1 MTRQPMTNQP
11 TQPERAR
18 EILRKVRQLEVRTR
32 HLVNEALAGKYHSV
46 FKGRGMDFDA
56 VRPYAVGDDIRSID
70 WNVTART
77 GDPFIKRFREERELK
92 IMLAIDISHSG
103 EFGSVG
109 SSKREYAAEI
119 GAILAFSAMK
129 NNDKVGL
136 VLFTDEVELYI
147 PAKKGRRHILRLVR
161 EILFFEPQRKG
172 TDFTVPLDF
181 LNNVLHKRAVT
192 FLISDFCLV
201 GDFPTALETLK
212 PKLRASK
219 RRQDLI
225 AVWINDPRDSELPD
239 IGLLTLEDAE
249 TGEQVEVNTS
259 DTKVRQ
265 QFHELAMARQDEL
278 RHTLHRTGT
287 DVMELSTA
295 NDTMPALIEFFKK
308 RDKQR
313 RK

>member
-1 MTRQPMTNQP
+1 MT
-11 TQPERAR
+11 TQSTSQTERTR
-18 EILRKVRQLEVRTR
+18 EILQKVRQLEVRTQ
-32 HLVNEALAGKYHSV
+32 HLVDQALAGKYHSV

-56 VRPYAVGDDIRSID
+56 VRPYAVGDDIRTID

-92 IMLAIDISHSG
+92 IMLAIDISNSG

-119 GAILAFSAMK
+119 GAILAFSALK

-136 VLFTDEVELYI
+136 ILFTDEVELYI

-161 EILFFEPQRKG
+161 EILFFEPKHRG
-172 TDFTVPLDF
+172 TDFIAPLDF

-225 AVWINDPRDSELPD
+225 AVWINDPRDSELPN

-259 DTKVRQ
+259 NPAVRKH
-265 QFHELAMARQDEL
+265 FSDLANARHEEL
-278 RHTLHRTGT
+278 RHTLRRTGT

-295 NDTMPALIEFFKK
+295 QETMPALLEFFK
-308 RDKQR
+308 R
-313 RK
+313 RGKNK

>member
-1 MTRQPMTNQP
+1 MTTDLTS
-11 TQPERAR
+11 TQSNRTR
-18 EILRKVRQLEVRTR
+18 EILQKVRQLEVRTR
-32 HLVNEALAGKYHSV
+32 HLVDQALAGKYHSV

-56 VRPYAVGDDIRSID
+56 VRPYAVGDDIRTID

-92 IMLAIDISHSG
+92 IMLAIDISNSG

-119 GAILAFSAMK
+119 GAILAFSALK

-136 VLFTDEVELYI
+136 ILFTDEVELYI

-161 EILFFEPQRKG
+161 EILFFEPKRKG
-172 TDFTVPLDF
+172 TDFIAPLDF

-201 GDFPTALETLK
+201 GDFPTALEALK

-259 DTKVRQ
+259 DPVVRKT
-265 QFHELAMARQDEL
+265 FSDLAKARHEEL
-278 RHTLHRTGT
+278 RHTLRRTGT
-287 DVMELSTA
+287 DVMELSTIQE
-295 NDTMPALIEFFKK
+295 TMPALLEFFK
-308 RDKQR
+308 RRGRQR
-313 RK
+313 

>member
-1 MTRQPMTNQP
+1 MP
-11 TQPERAR
+11 TQPTTQPDRAR

-32 HLVNEALAGKYHSV
+32 HLVDEALAGKYHSI
-46 FKGRGMDFDA
+46 FKGRGMDFDS
-56 VRPYAVGDDIRSID
+56 VRPYAIGDDIRSID

-77 GDPFIKRFREERELK
+77 GHPFIKRFREERELK
-92 IMLAIDISHSG
+92 IMLAIDISNSG

-119 GAILAFSAMK
+119 GAILAFSALK

-136 VLFTDEVELYI
+136 VLFTDEIELYI

-172 TDFTVPLDF
+172 TDFIVPLDF
-181 LNNVLHKRAVT
+181 LNSVLHKRAVT

-201 GDFPTALETLK
+201 GDFPTALEQLK

-225 AVWINDPRDSELPD
+225 AVWINDPRDSDLPD

-259 DTKVRQ
+259 DPNIRKAFSQHAADHR
-265 QFHELAMARQDEL
+265 EKL
-278 RHTLHRTGT
+278 RHTLLRTGT
-287 DVMELSTA
+287 DVIELSTA
-295 NDTMPALIEFFKK
+295 NECMPALMEFFRRRDRQK
-308 RDKQR
+308 RR
-313 RK
+313 

>member
-1 MTRQPMTNQP
+1 MPTPPT
-11 TQPERAR
+11 TQPERVR

-32 HLVNEALAGKYHSV
+32 HLVDEALAGKYHSV

-77 GDPFIKRFREERELK
+77 GEPFIKRFREERELK

-119 GAILAFSAMK
+119 GAILAFSALK

-172 TDFTVPLDF
+172 TNFTVPLDF
-181 LNNVLHKRAVT
+181 LNSVLHKRAVT

-201 GDFPTALETLK
+201 GDFQTALEELK

-225 AVWINDPRDSELPD
+225 AVWVNDPRDSELPNV
-239 IGLLTLEDAE
+239 GLLTLEDAE

-259 DTKVRQ
+259 DPKVRETFQ
-265 QFHELAMARQDEL
+265 QHAADHHEQL
-278 RHTLHRTGT
+278 HKTLTRTGT
-287 DVMELSTA
+287 DVIELSTA
-295 NDTMPALIEFFKK
+295 KEPMPALMEFFRRRDRKK
-308 RDKQR
+308 
-313 RK
+313 

>member
-1 MTRQPMTNQP
+1 MTTDQST
-11 TQPERAR
+11 TQSNRTR
-18 EILRKVRQLEVRTR
+18 EIIQKVRKLEVRTR
-32 HLVNEALAGKYHSV
+32 HLVDQALAGKYHSV

-92 IMLAIDISHSG
+92 IMLAIDISNSG

-119 GAILAFSAMK
+119 GAILAFSALK

-136 VLFTDEVELYI
+136 ILFTDEVELYI

-161 EILFFEPQRKG
+161 EILFFEPKHRG
-172 TDFTVPLDF
+172 TDFIAPLDF
-181 LNNVLHKRAVT
+181 LNSVLHKRSVT
-192 FLISDFCLV
+192 FLISDFCLT
-201 GDFPTALETLK
+201 GDFQSALETLK

-249 TGEQVEVNTS
+249 TGEQVEINTS
-259 DTKVRQ
+259 DPAVRKT
-265 QFHELAMARQDEL
+265 FTELANSRHEEL
-278 RHTLHRTGT
+278 RHTLRRTGT
-287 DVMELSTA
+287 DVMELSTSKE
-295 NDTMPALIEFFKK
+295 TMPALLEFF
-308 RDKQR
+308 RQRHKQR
-313 RK
+313 

>member
-1 MTRQPMTNQP
+1 MPTQPT

-32 HLVNEALAGKYHSV
+32 HLVDQALAGKYHSV
-46 FKGRGMDFDA
+46 FKGRGMDFDS
-56 VRPYAVGDDIRSID
+56 VRPYAIGDDIRSID

-77 GDPFIKRFREERELK
+77 GHPFIKRFREERELK
-92 IMLAIDISHSG
+92 IMLAIDISNSG
-103 EFGSVG
+103 DFGSVG

-119 GAILAFSAMK
+119 GAIIAFSALK

-161 EILFFEPQRKG
+161 EILFFEPRRKG
-172 TDFTVPLDF
+172 TDFIVPLDF
-181 LNNVLHKRAVT
+181 LNSVLHKRAVT

-201 GDFPTALETLK
+201 GDFPTALEQLK

-225 AVWINDPRDSELPD
+225 AVWVNDPRDSELPNV
-239 IGLLTLEDAE
+239 GLLTLEDAE

-259 DTKVRQ
+259 DPKVRETFQ
-265 QFHELAMARQDEL
+265 QHAADRREELHQ
-278 RHTLHRTGT
+278 TLVRTGT

-295 NDTMPALIEFFKK
+295 KECMPTLMEFFRRRDRKK
-308 RDKQR
+308 
-313 RK
+313 

>member
-1 MTRQPMTNQP
+1 MP
-11 TQPERAR
+11 TQPTTQPDRAR

-32 HLVNEALAGKYHSV
+32 HLVDEALAGKYHSI
-46 FKGRGMDFDA
+46 FKGRGMDFDS
-56 VRPYAVGDDIRSID
+56 VRPYAIGDDIRSID

-77 GDPFIKRFREERELK
+77 GHPFIKRFREERELK
-92 IMLAIDISHSG
+92 IMLAIDISNSG

-119 GAILAFSAMK
+119 GAILAFSALK

-136 VLFTDEVELYI
+136 VLFTDEIELYI

-161 EILFFEPQRKG
+161 EILFFEPQRKC
-172 TDFTVPLDF
+172 TDFIVPLDF
-181 LNNVLHKRAVT
+181 LNSVLHKRAVT

-201 GDFPTALETLK
+201 GDFPTALEQLK

-225 AVWINDPRDSELPD
+225 AVWINDPRDSDLPD

-259 DTKVRQ
+259 DPNIRKAFSQHAADHR
-265 QFHELAMARQDEL
+265 EKL
-278 RHTLHRTGT
+278 RHTLLRTGT
-287 DVMELSTA
+287 DVIELSTA
-295 NDTMPALIEFFKK
+295 NECMPALMEFFRRRDRQK
-308 RDKQR
+308 RR
-313 RK
+313 

>member
-1 MTRQPMTNQP
+1 MNQST
-11 TQPERAR
+11 TQPDRAR

-32 HLVNEALAGKYHSV
+32 HLVDEALTGKYHSV

-77 GDPFIKRFREERELK
+77 GHPFIKRFREERELK
-92 IMLAIDISHSG
+92 IILAIDISNSG
-103 EFGSVG
+103 DFGSVG

-119 GAILAFSAMK
+119 GAILAFSALK

-136 VLFTDEVELYI
+136 ILFTDEVELYI

-172 TDFTVPLDF
+172 TNFTVPLDF
-181 LNNVLHKRAVT
+181 LNSVLHKRAVT

-201 GDFPTALETLK
+201 GDFTTALDQLK

-259 DTKVRQ
+259 DRSVREG
-265 QFHELAMARQDEL
+265 FAKLASDRHEQLRQTML
-278 RHTLHRTGT
+278 RTGT
-287 DVMELSTA
+287 DIMELSTA
-295 NDTMPALIEFFKK
+295 SECMPALIEFFNRRDRK
-308 RDKQR
+308 RKR
-313 RK
+313 

>member
-1 MTRQPMTNQP
+1 MP
-11 TQPERAR
+11 TPPPTKPEHAR

-32 HLVNEALAGKYHSV
+32 HLVDEALAGKYHSV

-77 GDPFIKRFREERELK
+77 GEPFIKRFREERELK

-119 GAILAFSAMK
+119 GAILAFSALK

-136 VLFTDEVELYI
+136 VLFSNEIELYI

-161 EILFFEPQRKG
+161 EILFFEPRHKG

-181 LNNVLHKRAVT
+181 LNSVLHKRAVT

-201 GDFPTALETLK
+201 GDFENSLETLK

-225 AVWINDPRDSELPD
+225 AVWVNDPRDSDLPNV
-239 IGLLTLEDAE
+239 GLLTLEDAE

-259 DTKVRQ
+259 DPNVRQ
-265 QFHELAMARQDEL
+265 TFQQHAADRREKL
-278 RHTLHRTGT
+278 HNTLIRTGA
-287 DVMELSTA
+287 DVIELSTA
-295 NDTMPALIEFFKK
+295 KEPMPALIEFFRKRSRKK
-308 RDKQR
+308 
-313 RK
+313 